1 MQFLTIGQ
9 MAEANKI
16 STQTLRLYDKMGLFC
31 PVNRD
36 DENGYRY
43 YDIRQNAR
51 LDMIQYLKS
60 IGLSLKEIKKQLA
73 SENIDNI
80 TTLLINHRITI
91 DEQIAEL
98 KLRRRAVDRTIK
110 SFELYKDSPPDGLII
125 LEHLPRRT
133 MYLINTNTNF
143 YSFGIEVYE
152 DMLRKLKN
160 SLDENGISPLFFC
173 NAGSILRKDKAIN
186 RQFDSTEVFVFI
198 DDKTLT
204 NQLTAIPAGNY
215 MCVYCDNFS
224 KEQEY
229 ANKMFDYIDNN
240 GYQITGDYIC
250 EVIADLPVV
259 ESHERGMFLR
269 LQVPVSFKK

>member
-1 MQFLTIGQ
+1 
-9 MAEANKI
+9 
-16 STQTLRLYDKMGLFC
+16 
-31 PVNRD
+31 
-36 DENGYRY
+36 
-43 YDIRQNAR
+43 
-51 LDMIQYLKS
+51 
-60 IGLSLKEIKKQLA
+60 
-73 SENIDNI
+73 
-80 TTLLINHRITI
+80 
-91 DEQIAEL
+91 
-98 KLRRRAVDRTIK
+98 
-110 SFELYKDSPPDGLII
+110 
-125 LEHLPRRT
+125 
-133 MYLINTNTNF
+133 
-143 YSFGIEVYE
+143 
-152 DMLRKLKN
+152 MLRKLKN

-204 NQLTAIPAGNY
+204 NQLTAISAGNY

-229 ANKMFDYIDNN
+229 ANKMFDYIDSN

-259 ESHERGMFLR
+259 ESHDRGMFLR

>member
-173 NAGSILRKDKAIN
+173 NAGTILRKDKAIN

-204 NQLTAIPAGNY
+204 NQLTAISAGNY